1 MEQVFVQSQW
11 DTLIAYLQEGYPPL
25 WVPLAIVNGGFLALW
40 VYAKIGRDRPM
51 RPATVT
57 MMRVLLLLLNV
68 MVIFSDDTL
77 RILSPLLSYF
87 I

>member
-1 MEQVFVQSQW
+1 MQEVFVESQW
-11 DTLIAYLQEGYPPL
+11 DTLIGYLLMGRPPL

-40 VYAKIGRDRPM
+40 IYAKIGKDRPL
-51 RPATVT
+51 RPASVT
-57 MMRVLLLLLNV
+57 MMRVLFILLNV

-77 RILSPLLSYF
+77 RIMRPLLNYF

>member
-11 DTLIAYLQEGYPPL
+11 DTLIAYLQEGRPPL
-25 WVPLAIVNGGFLALW
+25 WVPLAIVNGGFLTLW
-40 VYAKIGRDRPM
+40 IYAKVGKDRPM
-51 RPATVT
+51 RPASVT
-57 MMRVLLLLLNV
+57 LMRVLFVLLNM

-77 RILSPLLSYF
+77 RILHPFLRYF

>member
-1 MEQVFVQSQW
+1 
-11 DTLIAYLQEGYPPL
+11 
-25 WVPLAIVNGGFLALW
+25 VPLAIVNGGFLALW

-57 MMRVLLLLLNV
+57 MMRVLLVLLNV